1 MVGGVGECWGW
12 GRGTFSWCLQE
23 RDEPG
28 LKTVHAVTQLSQPPR
43 AVRSSLFVLSSRSSK
58 KK

>member
-1 MVGGVGECWGW
+1 MGWGGNVGGGG
-12 GRGTFSWCLQE
+12 GGTFSWCLQE
-23 RDEPG
+23 RVEPG
-28 LKTVHAVTQLSQPPR
+28 LKTVHAVTQLSQPSR